1 MYNKLNT
8 KVNNL
13 ENNIPV
19 ATTLIHINQ
28 YNTDK
33 QIFRKAPEDIDK
45 KVPDTSS
52 LVTTTVLN
60 TKFKEVENKIP
71 NVSGLLKKTLWC

>member
-33 QIFRKAPEDIDK
+33 QI
-45 KVPDTSS
+45 
-52 LVTTTVLN
+52 
-60 TKFKEVENKIP
+60 
-71 NVSGLLKKTLWC
+71 

>member
-13 ENNIPV
+13 ENKILDP
-19 ATTLIHINQ
+19 TTLIHINE

-33 QIFRKAPEDIDK
+33 QKLEQKNGVVYK
-45 KVPDTSS
+45 K
-52 LVTTTVLN
+52 N
-60 TKFKEVENKIP
+60 T
-71 NVSGLLKKTLWC
+71 WR

>member
-33 QIFRKAPEDIDK
+33 QIFRKTPEDIDK

-52 LVTTTVLN
+52 LVTTTVFLIQN
-60 TKFKEVENKIP
+60 
-71 NVSGLLKKTLWC
+71 LKKLKIEFLMLVV

>member
-8 KVNNL
+8 KVSNL

-33 QIFRKAPEDIDK
+33 QIFRKTPEDIDK

-52 LVTTTVLN
+52 LWLLLFLIQN
-60 TKFKEVENKIP
+60 
-71 NVSGLLKKTLWC
+71 LKKLKIKFLMLVV